1 MANVH
6 IDQWRAGG
14 STGTRTQTCRLGV
27 AVVPRSMSQQD
38 QIIAA
43 LRQIAQ
49 AIDTYSRQLLT
60 EHGLSSP
67 QIGTLRVLAR
77 RTHSTPTELAEALHL
92 SPQTMAG
99 ILQRLEQRGLIQRER
114 DTADRRSFVVRLSEE
129 GQKAEAK
136 APPLLRDEF
145 TTQLEK
151 LPPWEQTMM
160 LATLQRIAQMMHAD
174 DVEAVPFFQ
183 TEDGSPQ

>member
-1 MANVH
+1 
-6 IDQWRAGG
+6 
-14 STGTRTQTCRLGV
+14 
-27 AVVPRSMSQQD
+27 MSQQD

-77 RTHSTPTELAEALHL
+77 LGRSTPTDLAEALHL

-99 ILQRLEQRGLIQRER
+99 ILQRLEQRGLVERER
-114 DTADRRSFVVRLSEE
+114 DTADRRSFLVRMTQT

-145 TTQLEK
+145 TKQLES
-151 LPPWEQTMM
+151 LPAWEQSMM
-160 LATLQRIAQMMHAD
+160 LATLQRIAQMMHAED
-174 DVEAVPFFQ
+174 FEPVPFFQ
-183 TEDGSPQ
+183 TEEGAEPAKP